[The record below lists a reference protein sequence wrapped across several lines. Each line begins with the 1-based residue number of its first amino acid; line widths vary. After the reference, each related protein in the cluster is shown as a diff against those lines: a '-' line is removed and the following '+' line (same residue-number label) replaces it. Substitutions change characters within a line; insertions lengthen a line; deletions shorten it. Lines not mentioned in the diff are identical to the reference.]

1 MPDSLKAYKS
11 KRDFSITSEP
21 AEGGR
26 PGKDALTFV
35 IQKHWASRLHYDF
48 RLELDGVMKSWAVP
62 KGPSYDTHDKRMAV
76 HVEDHPISYSD
87 FEGTIPEKQYGA
99 GKVIIWDKGTWEP
112 EGDPHAGYRS
122 GNIKFQLHGHKMH
135 GRWVLVRM
143 KGRGDEKQEPWLLIK
158 EKDDYAR
165 PAEAF
170 SVIDEM
176 PDSVKDLPMPDSSAR
191 VPAKARAMKNGRAV
205 KARADAA
212 AEEAVEEIDAEPAAK
227 SSGKRAT
234 KTAAKTATKTTAK
247 TTAKTATK
255 TTKKA
260 GAGSEA
266 ARDASLPAGAVE
278 AKLPKEF
285 APELATL
292 VDGAPPDPE
301 NWVFEVKFDGYRMLT
316 RIENG
321 EVRLITRNNNDWT
334 DKLAPLQKEIAR
346 MGLPDGWYDG
356 EIVVH
361 DANGRPNFGMLQLAF
376 DGSNKADI
384 LYFLFDAPY
393 LGGYDLREVDLV
405 DRRALLEG
413 ALIQAQASDK
423 VRFSSEFG
431 NDPEGLVVAAC
442 KIGLEGVI
450 GKRRDSKYVSR
461 RSPEWIKLKC
471 GQRQEFVIGGYTDP
485 KGSRTGVGSLLLGT
499 YDKDGV
505 LRYAGNVGSGF
516 NAESLRDVTA
526 RLKALDTDKS
536 PFPPRSVA
544 GRKHH
549 WVKPELI
556 AEVSFSEWTSAG
568 AVRHPVFQGLR
579 SDKPAEGITRE
590 VARPIDEVAA
600 SVAPEAAPGPAGKPA
615 RKRTG
620 KRASAAD
627 QEPVA
632 PAGKLPATLKVT
644 HGERVMDAKSGI
656 TKLELVRYYALV
668 GELMME
674 HLKDRPV
681 SLVRAPAGVG
691 GELFFQKHADT
702 RNMPGVENMDP
713 ALDPDHP
720 PMLTI
725 ASVEGLLSAA
735 QFNVV
740 EIHTQNATARAYD
753 KPDRMVFD
761 LDPGEGV
768 AWHTM
773 QEAAQL
779 MHAFLDELG
788 LPNFL
793 KTSGGKGLH
802 VVVPIKGGKDWDT
815 VKGFSQAIVKHLA
828 TTLPDRFA
836 FKSGAKNRVG
846 KVFIDYLRNGQGAT
860 TVCAWAARTRPGLG
874 ISVPLAW
881 DELAGLKSGD
891 QWTVANAHTRLDRG
905 NEPWAGYAKAAK
917 TLTAAMKQMGYKG

>member
-1 MPDSLKAYKS
+1 MPDSLKVYKS

-21 AEGGR
+21 AEGGQ

-135 GRWVLVRM
+135 GKWVLVRM

-158 EKDDYAR
+158 EKDYYAR
-165 PAEAF
+165 PAEEF

-176 PDSVKDLPMPDSSAR
+176 PDSVKALPMPGSRAK
-191 VPAKARAMKNGRAV
+191 VPAKAKATKNGRAV
-205 KARADAA
+205 KAKADAA
-212 AEEAVEEIDAEPAAK
+212 AEEAVEEIEAK
-227 SSGKRAT
+227 PAT
-234 KTAAKTATKTTAK
+234 KPATKPASKSASK
-247 TTAKTATK
+247 TTGKHGAK
-255 TTKKA
+255 
-260 GAGSEA
+260 A
-266 ARDASLPAGAVE
+266 AAPRDASLPQGAVE

-292 VDGAPPDPE
+292 VDGPPPDPE

-334 DKLAPLQKEIAR
+334 EKLAPLQQEIAR

-376 DGSNKADI
+376 DGSNTTQI
-384 LYFLFDAPY
+384 VYFLFDAPY
-393 LGGYDLREVDLV
+393 LGGYDLREVALV
-405 DRRALLEG
+405 YRRALLEW
-413 ALIQAQASDK
+413 ALIQAKPSET
-423 VRFSSEFG
+423 VRFSAEFG
-431 NDPEGLVVAAC
+431 TDPEGLVVAAC

-450 GKRRDSKYVSR
+450 GKRRDSQYVSR

-526 RLKALDTDKS
+526 KLKALDTDKS

-579 SDKPAEGITRE
+579 SDKPAQGITRE
-590 VARPIDEVAA
+590 VAKPIDEVASEVGA
-600 SVAPEAAPGPAGKPA
+600 EEGNGTAPERDA
-615 RKRTG
+615 
-620 KRASAAD
+620 
-627 QEPVA
+627 EPVA

-674 HLKDRPV
+674 HLKNRPV

-691 GELFFQKHADT
+691 GELFFQKHADVSK
-702 RNMPGVENMDP
+702 MPGVKNMDP

-725 ASVEGLLSAA
+725 ASVEGILSAA
-735 QFNVV
+735 QFNVI
-740 EIHTQNATARAYD
+740 EIHTQNATAKAYD

-874 ISVPLAW
+874 ISVPVEW
-881 DELAGLKSGD
+881 SELQGLTSGD
-891 QWTVANAHTRLDRG
+891 QWTVANVHTRLDRG